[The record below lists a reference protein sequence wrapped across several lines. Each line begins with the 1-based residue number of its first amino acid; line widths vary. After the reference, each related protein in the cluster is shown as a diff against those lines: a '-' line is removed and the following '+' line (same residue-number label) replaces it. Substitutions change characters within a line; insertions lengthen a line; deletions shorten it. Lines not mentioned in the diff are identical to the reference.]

1 MREHKSAT
9 NVSLGI
15 DCHLSNPSS
24 IALQAR
30 ALLRL
35 ARLEHNNRL
44 LADGQFPAAIVSRE
58 FIRGS
63 LQRHDNPRRQMFRL
77 GTARVSMLSA
87 AEYDLVTAI
96 VRFSEAADVKTVI
109 INGVVRKRN
118 GRLVEVAVSGGGV
131 EGNAVGGKK
140 TSMPCSQIAD
150 EVRKSQK
157 DIQARVEGTVYR
169 AKQEYAPGYV
179 SC

>member
-1 MREHKSAT
+1 
-9 NVSLGI
+9 
-15 DCHLSNPSS
+15 
-24 IALQAR
+24 
-30 ALLRL
+30 
-35 ARLEHNNRL
+35 
-44 LADGQFPAAIVSRE
+44 
-58 FIRGS
+58 
-63 LQRHDNPRRQMFRL
+63 
-77 GTARVSMLSA
+77 MLSA

-109 INGVVRKRN
+109 LNGVVRKRN

-157 DIQARVEGTVYR
+157 DIQARVEGLCIEQSRNTLLGMFHVDR
-169 AKQEYAPGYV
+169 SKLVDA
-179 SC
+179 S